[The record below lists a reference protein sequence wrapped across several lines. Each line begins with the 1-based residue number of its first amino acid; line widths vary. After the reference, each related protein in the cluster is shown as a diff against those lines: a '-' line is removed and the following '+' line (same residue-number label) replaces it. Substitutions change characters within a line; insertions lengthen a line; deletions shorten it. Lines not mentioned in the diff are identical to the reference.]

1 MEAVIPGVGGDGVKE
16 IRITSGVLT
25 GRDEHVNEAK
35 GHICP
40 QCGAPRAA
48 DGSPSCACTQRA
60 SDALRDARTAE
71 AAAAEDFDPLRIRPY
86 VELEGDPQERT
97 PSTAPAPPEGETQR
111 LPAVEETMPLRAVP
125 PAPPAETSLLPTP
138 IPPSAPN
145 ATDLSL
151 FEGGGGDG
159 DAPEPPT
166 NADSPRRP
174 RHRRTVLLAV
184 AGAVVAVAV
193 VAGFASGMFSY
204 KTPSR
209 DEAAPQDVRA
219 SVPTA
224 SKSAVSA
231 TPSTSGSPSAQPTS
245 ASPTP
250 SLSEA
255 PSPTASSTPSATSS
269 RSTNPSP
276 TPTATAGTST
286 AAATDRQ
293 GSSSPAAILQRG
305 DEGPEVTEL
314 QLRLAQLNL
323 YTGPDNGIFDKQV
336 QTSVRTYQLARGIQS
351 DGLGVYGAAT
361 RARLESETTEP

>member
-1 MEAVIPGVGGDGVKE
+1 M
-16 IRITSGVLT
+16 
-25 GRDEHVNEAK
+25 NEAK

-86 VELEGDPQERT
+86 VELDGNPQEQT
-97 PSTAPAPPEGETQR
+97 PPAAPAPPATPEGETQR
-111 LPAVEETMPLRAVP
+111 LPAVEETMLLRTVTPSPTPAQETSALPTLRAGSDT
-125 PAPPAETSLLPTP
+125 AP
-138 IPPSAPN
+138 IP
-145 ATDLSL
+145 TDLSL
-151 FEGGGGDG
+151 FADGGSGKGDEA
-159 DAPEPPT
+159 APDPLTDDE
-166 NADSPRRP
+166 DSPRR
-174 RHRRTVLLAV
+174 RHRRTVLLAA
-184 AGAVVAVAV
+184 AGAVVAVAA
-193 VAGFASGMFSY
+193 VAAFASGMFSY

-224 SKSAVSA
+224 SKSAASA
-231 TPSTSGSPSAQPTS
+231 TPSTSGSTSAQPTS

-250 SLSEA
+250 SPSET
-255 PSPTASSTPSATSS
+255 PSPTASSTPSATASQS
-269 RSTNPSP
+269 ANASETP
-276 TPTATAGTST
+276 TPTTTAST
-286 AAATDRQ
+286 ASATNRQ
-293 GSSSPAAILQRG
+293 SSATPAPVLQRG

-314 QLRLAQLNL
+314 QLRLTQLRL

-336 QTSVRTYQLARGIQS
+336 QTSVRTYQLARGITS
-351 DGLGVYGAAT
+351 DTLGVYGAAT

>member
-1 MEAVIPGVGGDGVKE
+1 M
-16 IRITSGVLT
+16 
-25 GRDEHVNEAK
+25 NEAK

-86 VELEGDPQERT
+86 VELDSPAREQPPAPATPAT
-97 PSTAPAPPEGETQR
+97 PSTPSTPEGETQQ
-111 LPAVEETMPLRAVP
+111 LPAVEETMLLRAVP
-125 PAPPAETSLLPTP
+125 PNPAAPASLRA
-138 IPPSAPN
+138 PSDTAPVP
-145 ATDLSL
+145 TDLSL
-151 FEGGGGDG
+151 FADGGSGEGDG

-166 NADSPRRP
+166 DDEDRPRR
-174 RHRRTVLLAV
+174 RRTVLLAV
-184 AGAVVAVAV
+184 TGAVVAVAA

-204 KTPSR
+204 EPPSR
-209 DEAAPQDVRA
+209 DEAAPQDVRG

-224 SKSAVSA
+224 SKSAA
-231 TPSTSGSPSAQPTS
+231 RTTPSTTSSTSARPTS

-250 SLSEA
+250 SPSET
-255 PSPTASSTPSATSS
+255 PSPTASSTPSATASQS
-269 RSTNPSP
+269 ANASETP
-276 TPTATAGTST
+276 TPTTTAST
-286 AAATDRQ
+286 ASATNRQ
-293 GSSSPAAILQRG
+293 SSATPAPVLQRG

-314 QLRLAQLNL
+314 QLRLTQLRL

-336 QTSVRTYQLARGIQS
+336 QTSVRTYQLARGITS
-351 DGLGVYGAAT
+351 DTLGVYGAAT

>member
-1 MEAVIPGVGGDGVKE
+1 M
-16 IRITSGVLT
+16 
-25 GRDEHVNEAK
+25 NEAK

-86 VELEGDPQERT
+86 VELDGNPQEQ
-97 PSTAPAPPEGETQR
+97 APAVPSSAPVGPEGETQR
-111 LPAVEETMPLRAVP
+111 LPAVEETMPLRAV
-125 PAPPAETSLLPTP
+125 TLPTP
-138 IPPSAPN
+138 DP
-145 ATDLSL
+145 TDLSL
-151 FEGGGGDG
+151 FEAAGGNPSEVPTHTD
-159 DAPEPPT
+159 PP
-166 NADSPRRP
+166 R

-184 AGAVVAVAV
+184 AGAVVV
-193 VAGFASGMFSY
+193 VIAAAGFASGLFSY

-224 SKSAVSA
+224 SKSAASV
-231 TPSTSGSPSAQPTS
+231 TPSTSGSTSAQPTS

-250 SLSEA
+250 SLSTNPSPSA
-255 PSPTASSTPSATSS
+255 SSPPSPTTSKSATPSRT
-269 RSTNPSP
+269 P
-276 TPTATAGTST
+276 TPTATTST
-286 AAATDRQ
+286 ASATDRQ
-293 GSSSPAAILQRG
+293 GNSSPSAILQRG

-323 YTGPDNGIFDKQV
+323 YTGPDNGVFDKQV

-351 DGLGVYGAAT
+351 DELGVYGTAT

>member
-1 MEAVIPGVGGDGVKE
+1 M
-16 IRITSGVLT
+16 
-25 GRDEHVNEAK
+25 NEAK

-86 VELEGDPQERT
+86 VELDSPARDQPPAPAT
-97 PSTAPAPPEGETQR
+97 PSTPEGETQQ
-111 LPAVEETMPLRAVP
+111 LPAVEETMLLRAVP
-125 PAPPAETSLLPTP
+125 PNPAAPASLR
-138 IPPSAPN
+138 APLDT
-145 ATDLSL
+145 APVPTDLSL
-151 FEGGGGDG
+151 FADGGSGEGDG

-166 NADSPRRP
+166 DDEDRPRR
-174 RHRRTVLLAV
+174 RRTVLLAV
-184 AGAVVAVAV
+184 TGAVVAVAA

-204 KTPSR
+204 EPPSR
-209 DEAAPQDVRA
+209 DEAAPQDVRG

-224 SKSAVSA
+224 SKSTARA
-231 TPSTSGSPSAQPTS
+231 TPSTTSSTSARPTS

-250 SLSEA
+250 SPSET
-255 PSPTASSTPSATSS
+255 PSPTASSTPSATASQS
-269 RSTNPSP
+269 ANASETP
-276 TPTATAGTST
+276 TPTTTAST
-286 AAATDRQ
+286 ASATNRQ
-293 GSSSPAAILQRG
+293 SSATPAPVLQRG

-314 QLRLAQLNL
+314 QLRLTQLRL

-336 QTSVRTYQLARGIQS
+336 QTSVRTYQLARGITS
-351 DGLGVYGAAT
+351 DTLGVYGAAT

>member
-1 MEAVIPGVGGDGVKE
+1 VKE

-40 QCGAPRAA
+40 QCGAPRAT
-48 DGSPSCACTQRA
+48 DGSPSCVCTQRA

-86 VELEGDPQERT
+86 VELEGDPRE
-97 PSTAPAPPEGETQR
+97 PPVMPEGETQR

-125 PAPPAETSLLPTP
+125 PVPPAQAETTLLPPLNATSP
-138 IPPSAPN
+138 PN
-145 ATDLSL
+145 ASDLSL
-151 FEGGGGDG
+151 FEGGG

-166 NADSPRRP
+166 DADSPRRR

-184 AGAVVAVAV
+184 AGAVVAVTV

-204 KTPSR
+204 ETPSR
-209 DEAAPQDVRA
+209 DQAAPQDVRA

-224 SKSAVSA
+224 SKSAAPV
-231 TPSTSGSPSAQPTS
+231 TPSTSGSTSAQPTS

-250 SLSEA
+250 SLSET
-255 PSPTASSTPSATSS
+255 PSPTASSAPSATPSK
-269 RSTNPSP
+269 STKPSP
-276 TPTATAGTST
+276 TPTATTSRST

-293 GSSSPAAILQRG
+293 GGSSPSAILQRG

-361 RARLESETTEP
+361 RAKLESETTEP

>member
-1 MEAVIPGVGGDGVKE
+1 M
-16 IRITSGVLT
+16 
-25 GRDEHVNEAK
+25 NEAK

-40 QCGAPRAA
+40 RCGAPRAT

-86 VELEGDPQERT
+86 VELDGNPQEQT
-97 PSTAPAPPEGETQR
+97 PPATPATPTAPEGETQR
-111 LPAVEETMPLRAVP
+111 LPAVEETMLLRAVT
-125 PAPPAETSLLPTP
+125 PAPAAPTPQEETSVLPTLRA
-138 IPPSAPN
+138 PSDTAPY
-145 ATDLSL
+145 APDLSL
-151 FEGGGGDG
+151 FADSGSGESGGGTPEHPTGD
-159 DAPEPPT
+159 
-166 NADSPRRP
+166 DSLRRP

-184 AGAVVAVAV
+184 AGAVVAVAA

-204 KTPSR
+204 ETPSR

-224 SKSAVSA
+224 SKSAAPA
-231 TPSTSGSPSAQPTS
+231 TPSTSGSTSAQPTS

-250 SLSEA
+250 SLSETS
-255 PSPTASSTPSATSS
+255 SPTASSTPSATASKSAPPS
-269 RSTNPSP
+269 RTP
-276 TPTATAGTST
+276 TPTATASTSS
-286 AAATDRQ
+286 ATGRQ
-293 GSSSPAAILQRG
+293 SNSTPTTVLQRG
-305 DEGPEVTEL
+305 DEGPEVIEL

-336 QTSVRTYQLARGIQS
+336 QTSVRTYQVARGITS
-351 DGLGVYGAAT
+351 DELGVYGTAT